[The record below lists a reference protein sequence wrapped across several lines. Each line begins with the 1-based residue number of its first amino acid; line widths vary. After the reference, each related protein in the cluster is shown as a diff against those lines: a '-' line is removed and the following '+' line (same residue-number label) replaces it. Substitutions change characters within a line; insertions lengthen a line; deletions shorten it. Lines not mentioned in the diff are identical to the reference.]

1 MDLKDIMHIYYKIIV
16 CLNLL
21 FMEMQHILFKKII
34 GRK

>member
-1 MDLKDIMHIYYKIIV
+1 MDLKDIMNIYFKIIV